1 MTTEP
6 YIVQMNWLYTN
17 TPTWWLNFIHSLP
30 LVKSNDVFWAQIA
43 EELVKYNGTLFM
55 ELTSKIGRPAVCFDS
70 EADYAWFVLRWS

>member
-6 YIVQMNWLYTN
+6 YIVQLNWLYTN

-30 LVKSNDVFWAQIA
+30 LVKSNDVFWAQIT
-43 EELVKYNGTLFM
+43 EELVQYNGTLFM
-55 ELTSKIGRPAVCFDS
+55 ELIGHAHAVCFDS

>member
-6 YIVQMNWLYTN
+6 YIVQLNWLYTN

-30 LVKSNDVFWAQIA
+30 LVKSADAYWNQIA
-43 EELVKYNGTLFM
+43 QELVKYNGTLFM
-55 ELTSKIGRPAVCFDS
+55 EVADRPAVWFDS

>member
-17 TPTWWLNFIHSLP
+17 TPTWWNNFIRSLP

-43 EELVKYNGTLFM
+43 EELVQYNGALFM
-55 ELTSKIGRPAVCFDS
+55 EFIGKPAVCFDS